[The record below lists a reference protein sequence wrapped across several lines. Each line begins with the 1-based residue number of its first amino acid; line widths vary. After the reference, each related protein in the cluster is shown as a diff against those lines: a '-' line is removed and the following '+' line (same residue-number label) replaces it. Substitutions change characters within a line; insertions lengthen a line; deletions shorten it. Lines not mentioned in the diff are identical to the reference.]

1 MDMTTHNHKDLVVAQ
16 FGPQAAAYVTSQ
28 VHAHGEDLQ
37 QLAAFVAGNPAA
49 RALDMGCGGGHVSFN
64 LAPHMAEVVAYDMSV
79 DMLAAVAQA
88 ASERGIRNIVT
99 RQGVAEQLPFPDASF
114 DFVISRYS
122 AHHWHD
128 VAAGLAEARR
138 VLKTGGRAA
147 FADVVAPLNPM
158 VDTHLQSI
166 ELLRD
171 TSHVRDYSPDE
182 WRQKLIDAG
191 FVPGQVTMR
200 RLHIDFASWIA
211 RMRTPDLYVL
221 AIRALQAGAPHE
233 VADYLEFEPDGSF
246 TMDSMVIEAG

>member
-1 MDMTTHNHKDLVVAQ
+1 
-16 FGPQAAAYVTSQ
+16 
-28 VHAHGEDLQ
+28 
-37 QLAAFVAGNPAA
+37 
-49 RALDMGCGGGHVSFN
+49 
-64 LAPHMAEVVAYDMSV
+64 MAEVVAYDMSV

>member
-1 MDMTTHNHKDLVVAQ
+1 MTTHNHKDLVVAQ

-28 VHAHGEDLQ
+28 VH
-37 QLAAFVAGNPAA
+37 AAFVAGNPAA